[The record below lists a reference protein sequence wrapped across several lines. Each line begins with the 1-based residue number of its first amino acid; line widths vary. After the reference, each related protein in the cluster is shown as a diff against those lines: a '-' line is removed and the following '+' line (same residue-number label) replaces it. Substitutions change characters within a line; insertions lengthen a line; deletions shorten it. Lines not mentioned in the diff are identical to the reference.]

1 MNSDLGELCMQS
13 MLDIIHL
20 LKQYGIYIYTK
31 DRIGDLHLMED
42 EIKELFKSK
51 FIEPKD
57 FQMALL
63 ILRQEEQRLKLEQK

>member
-1 MNSDLGELCMQS
+1 MQS

-31 DRIGDLHLMED
+31 DRIGDLNLMED
-42 EIKELFKSK
+42 EIKELYKSK
-51 FIEPKD
+51 FMDTKD

-63 ILRQEEQRLKLEQK
+63 ILRQEEQRLKIENQ